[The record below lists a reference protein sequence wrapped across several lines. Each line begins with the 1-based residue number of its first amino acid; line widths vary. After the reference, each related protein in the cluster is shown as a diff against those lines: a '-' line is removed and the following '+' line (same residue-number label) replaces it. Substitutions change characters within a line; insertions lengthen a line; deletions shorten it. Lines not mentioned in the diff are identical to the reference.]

1 MLNVNGVDLNF
12 DITSPADVV
21 RYKQAGE
28 RMEAAGAEV
37 SYPSMATDDPG
48 FLDAYVDMLNRL
60 LRLYGNFL
68 DEAFGEGTADAL
80 LGANP
85 SLTKVQS
92 VVDAIGAALAAQG
105 RDFGVAL
112 RKYQPNRATRR
123 GQK

>member
-48 FLDAYVDMLNRL
+48 FLDAYVDMLNKL

-85 SLTKVQS
+85 SLTKVQN

-105 RDFGVAL
+105 
-112 RKYQPNRATRR
+112 P
-123 GQK
+123 